1 MCVCRNKS
9 GFTLVEFLVSLV
21 ILMVGLLGL
30 LQTINFALQYNM
42 STQLRN
48 EAASVGDAR
57 MSMELAKPFDLI
69 STVTSSKPVSRQI
82 LNGFKNYSVTRSG
95 QNMTNSKQVT
105 VEVRWRYKNQSFT
118 HTVYGAS
125 SKSNK

>member
-1 MCVCRNKS
+1 MHVCRNKS

-57 MSMELAKPFDLI
+57 MSRELAKPFDLI
-69 STVTSSKPVSRQI
+69 STGISSKPVSRQI
-82 LNGFKNYSVTRSG
+82 LNGYKNYSVTRSG
-95 QNMTNSKQVT
+95 LNMTNSKQVT